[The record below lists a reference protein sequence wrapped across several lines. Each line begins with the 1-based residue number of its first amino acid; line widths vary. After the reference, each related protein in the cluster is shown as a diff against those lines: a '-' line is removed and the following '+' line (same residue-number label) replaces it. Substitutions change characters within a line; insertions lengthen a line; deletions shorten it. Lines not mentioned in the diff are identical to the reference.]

1 VNGHVHGDDVSSW
14 PAGRMSE
21 HLRTEHHFPVPM
33 FWSAGRLHT
42 EHLKSH
48 DSLVRDHL
56 AAAFPDEPV
65 KGPFPMPEKTPMTVS
80 TGENPVVGMDRIICA
95 LAGIDFEE
103 AFVRDESGNLRGAL
117 RKLYKPQAQH
127 LLDALDRGEL
137 ADLVIPVKLFRR
149 QIDQLAKDKDKV
161 DEVIRE
167 RDQALRVVEHAWQK
181 LEQAHGTCT
190 EAHLGL
196 ATTRELLDE
205 LTARIEVGHGGLDY
219 RTVDGD
225 L

>member
-1 VNGHVHGDDVSSW
+1 VSGHVHGDDVSSW

-21 HLRTEHHFPVPM
+21 HLRTEHRFRAPM

-48 DSLVRDHL
+48 MAAEETAVPTSPNQSIPTVQSLADPRVNQEDPQVR
-56 AAAFPDEPV
+56 
-65 KGPFPMPEKTPMTVS
+65 K
-80 TGENPVVGMDRIICA
+80 DRIICA
-95 LAGIDFEE
+95 LAGIDFESI
-103 AFVRDESGNLRGAL
+103 FVRDKSPSLRGAL
-117 RKLYKPQAQH
+117 RTAYDSPARH
-127 LLDALDRGEL
+127 LLYALEQGTL
-137 ADLVIPVKLFRR
+137 ADLMIPAERFQKEV
-149 QIDQLAKDKDKV
+149 DQLA
-161 DEVIRE
+161 EVIRE

-205 LTARIEVGHGGLDY
+205 LTARIEAGHGGLDY